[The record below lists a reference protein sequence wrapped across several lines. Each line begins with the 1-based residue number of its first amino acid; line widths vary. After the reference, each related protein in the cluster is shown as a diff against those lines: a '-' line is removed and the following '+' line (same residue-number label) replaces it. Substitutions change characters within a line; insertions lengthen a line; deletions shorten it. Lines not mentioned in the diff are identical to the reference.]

1 MGGIIVDSLSLKQI
15 RDFAKKIRIIFGIED
30 DVYVDI
36 VRVYEY
42 ILQSIEVTFEIVD
55 YASMGD
61 KHGETLI
68 GRNVIRIREDVYDR
82 ACKGYGRD
90 RLTMAHELGHLL
102 LHNMKNLSLAR
113 NANQKVAAYSDPEWQ
128 ANAFA
133 GELLAPHRFL
143 KGKSVDEIANSYGI
157 SISAAQVQKNR
168 RKG

>member
-1 MGGIIVDSLSLKQI
+1 
-15 RDFAKKIRIIFGIED
+15 
-30 DVYVDI
+30 
-36 VRVYEY
+36 
-42 ILQSIEVTFEIVD
+42 
-55 YASMGD
+55 
-61 KHGETLI
+61 
-68 GRNVIRIREDVYDR
+68 
-82 ACKGYGRD
+82 
-90 RLTMAHELGHLL
+90 
-102 LHNMKNLSLAR
+102 MKNLSLAR

>member
-1 MGGIIVDSLSLKQI
+1 MTGIIVDPLSLKQI
-15 RDFAKKIRIIFGIED
+15 REFARKIRIMFGLEED
-30 DVYVDI
+30 GYVDI
-36 VRVYEY
+36 VRIYEY
-42 ILQSIEVTFEIVD
+42 ILQSIGVTFEIVD
-55 YASMGD
+55 CASMGD

-68 GRNVIRIREDVYDR
+68 GKNVIRIREDVYDR

-113 NANQKVAAYSDPEWQ
+113 NTSDKVAAYCDPEWQ

-133 GELLAPHRFL
+133 GELLAPHKFL
-143 KGKSVDEIANSYGI
+143 QGKSVEKIANSYGI
-157 SISAAQVQKNR
+157 SISAAQVQENR

>member
-15 RDFAKKIRIIFGIED
+15 RNFAKKIRIIFGIEED
-30 DVYVDI
+30 GYVDI

-42 ILQSIEVTFEIVD
+42 ILQSIGVTFEIVD
-55 YASMGD
+55 CASMGD

-102 LHNMKNLSLAR
+102 LHNYEKFIIS
-113 NANQKVAAYSDPEWQ
+113 QKC
-128 ANAFA
+128 
-133 GELLAPHRFL
+133 
-143 KGKSVDEIANSYGI
+143 
-157 SISAAQVQKNR
+157 
-168 RKG
+168 